1 MPKIFVFGF
10 DATEAAQIRRVRGL
24 IAAGATVSSAMM
36 RRDNMN
42 QDFTPEWPNLTLA
55 TAPNEKLGKRLVV
68 MLRSI
73 WKIARHRHLLD
84 GADLILARN
93 FDLLVIAWAG
103 RTLAGKGRVPLV
115 YECLDIHGLFTRA
128 DAVGGFARWC
138 ERRLLARCAAL
149 VVSSPGFIRN
159 YFDARQGYR
168 GKIILLENKLWFDAA
183 PIPRPTAPRVG
194 TPGEPILLGWVGS
207 IRCAPSLALLMAAA
221 DALGPA
227 VRIVVRG
234 NVHRHAVPDFDA
246 EIARRDNVVYS
257 GPYRYPDDLAEV
269 YAGCDL
275 VWAQD
280 LWQRGG
286 NSDWLLPNRIYEA
299 SYFGCPSI
307 AVADTETGRR
317 VADGGLGF
325 TIPRPEAGDLIA
337 LLASLDRAT
346 IQARAQALLDR
357 DASDFRLL
365 PADYVEAFAPLLP
378 EETAAPGNSGSFA
391 KRNRGTAPAE

>member
-10 DATEAAQIRRVRGL
+10 DVTEAAQIRRVRGL
-24 IAAGATVSSAMM
+24 IAAGASVASAMM

-42 QDFTPEWPNLTLA
+42 QNFTPEWPNLTLA
-55 TAPNEKLGKRLVV
+55 TAPNEQLGKRVLV

-73 WKIARHRHLLD
+73 WKIARNRHLLD
-84 GADLILARN
+84 DADLIIARN

-103 RTLAGKGRVPLV
+103 RMVAGKWRTPLV
-115 YECLDIHGLFTRA
+115 YECLDIHGLFTRK
-128 DAVGGFARWC
+128 DAVGAFARWC
-138 ERRLLARCAAL
+138 ERWLLARCAAL
-149 VVSSPGFIRN
+149 VVSSPGFVRN
-159 YFDARQGYR
+159 YFEPFQGYR
-168 GKIILLENKLWFDAA
+168 GRVILLENKLWFDGA
-183 PIPRPTAPRVG
+183 PIPRPVAPRQG
-194 TPGEPILLGWVGS
+194 DPDEPLLLGWVGS

-221 DALGPA
+221 DAFGPR
-227 VRIVVRG
+227 VRIVIRG

-246 EIARRDNVVYS
+246 EIAKRDNVVYA
-257 GPYRYPDDLAEV
+257 GPYRYPDELADV

-317 VADGGLGF
+317 VAEDGLGF
-325 TIPRPEAGDLIA
+325 TIPKPEAGDLIA
-337 LLASLDRAT
+337 LLSTLDRAT
-346 IQARAQALLDR
+346 IRARSEALLDR
-357 DASDFRLL
+357 DPRDFRLV
-365 PADYVEAFAPLLP
+365 PEDYIEAFAPLLP
-378 EETAAPGNSGSFA
+378 AASLPRA
-391 KRNRGTAPAE
+391 RLAPIP